1 MLLFT
6 DENNNS
12 DFSILEN
19 AFRNVGKILKKRD
32 LVVLETSVPPMTTEK
47 RVRQWLEEESG
58 LELESESGEF
68 YLAHSPERIMTGYSI
83 SRLKE
88 FPKLVSGVNG
98 ESGMKAF
105 EIYKGFI
112 PNLHLVSSARVA
124 EFIKLI
130 EGCYRDV
137 NICMANELLKIA
149 DELGIDFYEAKEY
162 ANHEYCQ
169 IHLPSTGVGRHCN
182 SSVSMV
188 FDKRDGEQGEVWLYK
203 VAEDCKR
210 VK

>member
-32 LVVLETSVPPMTTEK
+32 LVVLETSVPPMTTKK

-58 LELESESGEF
+58 LELESESESGEF

-88 FPKLVSGVNG
+88 FPKLVGGVNG
-98 ESGMKAF
+98 ESGMKVF

-130 EGCYRDV
+130 
-137 NICMANELLKIA
+137 
-149 DELGIDFYEAKEY
+149 
-162 ANHEYCQ
+162 
-169 IHLPSTGVGRHCN
+169 
-182 SSVSMV
+182 
-188 FDKRDGEQGEVWLYK
+188 
-203 VAEDCKR
+203 
-210 VK
+210 

>member
-6 DENNNS
+6 DENNNP

-88 FPKLVSGVNG
+88 FPKVVSGVNG

-130 EGCYRDV
+130 
-137 NICMANELLKIA
+137 
-149 DELGIDFYEAKEY
+149 
-162 ANHEYCQ
+162 
-169 IHLPSTGVGRHCN
+169 
-182 SSVSMV
+182 
-188 FDKRDGEQGEVWLYK
+188 
-203 VAEDCKR
+203 
-210 VK
+210 

>member
-6 DENNNS
+6 DENNNP

-68 YLAHSPERIMTGYSI
+68 YLAHLPERIMTGYSI

-130 EGCYRDV
+130 
-137 NICMANELLKIA
+137 
-149 DELGIDFYEAKEY
+149 
-162 ANHEYCQ
+162 
-169 IHLPSTGVGRHCN
+169 
-182 SSVSMV
+182 
-188 FDKRDGEQGEVWLYK
+188 
-203 VAEDCKR
+203 
-210 VK
+210 

>member
-58 LELESESGEF
+58 LELESESESGEF

-88 FPKLVSGVNG
+88 LS
-98 ESGMKAF
+98 
-105 EIYKGFI
+105 
-112 PNLHLVSSARVA
+112 
-124 EFIKLI
+124 LI
-130 EGCYRDV
+130 H
-137 NICMANELLKIA
+137 I
-149 DELGIDFYEAKEY
+149 
-162 ANHEYCQ
+162 
-169 IHLPSTGVGRHCN
+169 
-182 SSVSMV
+182 
-188 FDKRDGEQGEVWLYK
+188 
-203 VAEDCKR
+203 
-210 VK
+210 

>member
-32 LVVLETSVPPMTTEK
+32 LVFLETSVPPMTTEK

-58 LELESESGEF
+58 LELESESESGEF

-88 FPKLVSGVNG
+88 FPKVVSGVNG

-105 EIYKGFI
+105 EIYKNFI

-130 EGCYRDV
+130 EGC
-137 NICMANELLKIA
+137 LT
-149 DELGIDFYEAKEY
+149 
-162 ANHEYCQ
+162 
-169 IHLPSTGVGRHCN
+169 PSKM
-182 SSVSMV
+182 SPFS
-188 FDKRDGEQGEVWLYK
+188 KPL
-203 VAEDCKR
+203 
-210 VK
+210 

>member
-6 DENNNS
+6 DENNNP

-88 FPKLVSGVNG
+88 FPKVVSGVNG

-112 PNLHLVSSARVA
+112 PNLHLVFSARVA

-130 EGCYRDV
+130 
-137 NICMANELLKIA
+137 
-149 DELGIDFYEAKEY
+149 
-162 ANHEYCQ
+162 
-169 IHLPSTGVGRHCN
+169 
-182 SSVSMV
+182 
-188 FDKRDGEQGEVWLYK
+188 
-203 VAEDCKR
+203 
-210 VK
+210 

>member
-58 LELESESGEF
+58 LALESKSESGEF

-88 FPKLVSGVNG
+88 FPKVVSGVNG

-105 EIYKGFI
+105 EIYKNFI

-130 EGCYRDV
+130 
-137 NICMANELLKIA
+137 
-149 DELGIDFYEAKEY
+149 
-162 ANHEYCQ
+162 
-169 IHLPSTGVGRHCN
+169 
-182 SSVSMV
+182 
-188 FDKRDGEQGEVWLYK
+188 
-203 VAEDCKR
+203 
-210 VK
+210 

>member
-1 MLLFT
+1 VLLFT

-58 LELESESGEF
+58 LELESKSESGEF

-88 FPKLVSGVNG
+88 FPKVVSGVNG

-105 EIYKGFI
+105 EIYKNFI

-130 EGCYRDV
+130 
-137 NICMANELLKIA
+137 
-149 DELGIDFYEAKEY
+149 
-162 ANHEYCQ
+162 
-169 IHLPSTGVGRHCN
+169 
-182 SSVSMV
+182 
-188 FDKRDGEQGEVWLYK
+188 
-203 VAEDCKR
+203 
-210 VK
+210 

>member
-58 LELESESGEF
+58 LESESGEF

-149 DELGIDFYEAKEY
+149 DDLGIDFYEAKEY

-169 IHLPSTGVGRHCN
+169 IHLPSTGVGRH
-182 SSVSMV
+182 
-188 FDKRDGEQGEVWLYK
+188 
-203 VAEDCKR
+203 
-210 VK
+210 

>member
-58 LELESESGEF
+58 LALESKSESGEF

-105 EIYKGFI
+105 EIYKSFI

-130 EGCYRDV
+130 
-137 NICMANELLKIA
+137 
-149 DELGIDFYEAKEY
+149 
-162 ANHEYCQ
+162 
-169 IHLPSTGVGRHCN
+169 
-182 SSVSMV
+182 
-188 FDKRDGEQGEVWLYK
+188 
-203 VAEDCKR
+203 
-210 VK
+210 

>member
-1 MLLFT
+1 VLLFT

-88 FPKLVSGVNG
+88 FPKVVSGVNG

-130 EGCYRDV
+130 
-137 NICMANELLKIA
+137 
-149 DELGIDFYEAKEY
+149 
-162 ANHEYCQ
+162 
-169 IHLPSTGVGRHCN
+169 
-182 SSVSMV
+182 
-188 FDKRDGEQGEVWLYK
+188 
-203 VAEDCKR
+203 
-210 VK
+210 

>member
-58 LELESESGEF
+58 LELESESESGEF

-88 FPKLVSGVNG
+88 FPKVVSGVNG

-130 EGCYRDV
+130 
-137 NICMANELLKIA
+137 
-149 DELGIDFYEAKEY
+149 
-162 ANHEYCQ
+162 
-169 IHLPSTGVGRHCN
+169 
-182 SSVSMV
+182 
-188 FDKRDGEQGEVWLYK
+188 
-203 VAEDCKR
+203 
-210 VK
+210 